1 MRFRR
6 HRCGCPVKTDCTGPE
21 GDDVKKTSGHHQVLV
36 EVDHIVWISGRQ
48 VHAKGGAQADEGQ
61 QSSGPTAVETRQ
73 QRQAAEQM
81 D

>member
-1 MRFRR
+1 MRFGRR
-6 HRCGCPVKTDCTGPE
+6 RYGFPVKAEYTGAE

-36 EVDHIVWISGRQ
+36 KMDHIVWISGRQ